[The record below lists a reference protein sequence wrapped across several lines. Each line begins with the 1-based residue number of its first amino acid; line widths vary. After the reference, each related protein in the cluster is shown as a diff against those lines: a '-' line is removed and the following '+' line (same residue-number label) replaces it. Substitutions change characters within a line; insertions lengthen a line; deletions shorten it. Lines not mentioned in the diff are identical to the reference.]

1 MSPSKTKQIDAIRLL
16 EQDHETLRELL
27 RALSETTNRAAKG
40 RRELLQRV
48 GAVLRAH
55 ARIEEEIFYP
65 AFARAA
71 RTNEQ
76 RKLLTEAY
84 EEHRAAERLVLPD
97 LEGSDVGSNV
107 FGGRAKVLKDLVEH
121 HAEEEE
127 RELFPVARRLL
138 DRAKLLEL
146 GDRMQARKDELLR

>member
-1 MSPSKTKQIDAIRLL
+1 MAQEKFTDAIALL
-16 EQDHETLRELL
+16 KADHRKVEELFEKFEAAGSGSKQKVAEQICNELKIH
-27 RALSETTNRAAKG
+27 TM
-40 RRELLQRV
+40 
-48 GAVLRAH
+48 
-55 ARIEEEIFYP
+55 IEEEIFYP

-127 RELFPVARRLL
+127 REMFPVARRLL